1 MNKNFKLTHFFV
13 LLIVKY
19 FYLFIPGLLFL
30 FLGKKVS
37 SLIIIG
43 IVLLLIDIFLAL
55 LGCIKLENTLNNL
68 NEEELKNAFECDDF
82 TNEVVEALKNKYEE
96 QLKEMEDEENN
107 YSIMYWNLSK
117 NLNEEMNFL
126 EIISLFK
133 TTCLSFKTKEDS
145 FYAVLKS
152 DFYDELPSLSLLL
165 SYRFHTINEIKE
177 LNLKFIFDKKYFDNI
192 FYFEYQ
198 DSDENKFFD
207 SINEEIFIKQVIEK
221 NINCIKIYVT
231 EEVVL

>member
-43 IVLLLIDIFLAL
+43 IILLLIDIFLAL

-68 NEEELKNAFECDDF
+68 NEEELKNAFDCDDF

-177 LNLKFIFDKKYFDNI
+177 LNLKVIFDKKYFDNI
-192 FYFEYQ
+192 FEFEYQ